1 MAYQPAYLETYEKGL
16 MAEKIA
22 TAWDRLKACTIC
34 PRQCGVDR
42 TRGETGFCN
51 TLDQLHIA
59 SYGPHFGEER
69 PLVGRNGSGTIF
81 VTHCNLGCIFCQ
93 NYTISHLGEGEAVS
107 GDQLSAIM
115 IALQKSGCHN
125 INFVSPSHVVP
136 HILKALPMAIDMGL
150 CVPLVYNTG
159 GYDAPETLE
168 LLDGVVDIYMPDF
181 KYTSAETAKRYSQA
195 EDYPDVIQAALKEM
209 YRQTGDL
216 MLDEQGIALRGL
228 LIRHLV
234 LPEDL
239 AGTEAA
245 MKFITSELSTK
256 TYVNIMDQYHPCGR
270 EIPRD
275 SPLLRRITREEYRR
289 AVESAKARGLT
300 RIDRELYP
308 RW

>member
-1 MAYQPAYLETYEKGL
+1 MNQPAYLETYEKGL
-16 MAEKIA
+16 LAAKITA
-22 TAWDRLKACTIC
+22 AWDRMKACTIC

-42 TRGETGFCN
+42 TRAETGFCN
-51 TLDQLHIA
+51 TGDQLHLA

-81 VTHCNLGCIFCQ
+81 VTNCNLGCIFCQ
-93 NYTISHLGEGEAVS
+93 NYTISHLGEGEPVS
-107 GDQLSAIM
+107 DDQLSTIM
-115 IALQKSGCHN
+115 VALQKSGCHN

-136 HILKALPMAIDMGL
+136 HILKALPMAVEMGL
-150 CVPLVYNTG
+150 RVPLVYNTG
-159 GYDAPETLE
+159 GYDTQETLE

-181 KYTSAETAKRYSQA
+181 KYTNGSIAKRYSQA
-195 EDYPDVIQAALKEM
+195 EDYPDVVKAALKEM

-216 MLDEQGIALRGL
+216 VLDEQGIALRGL

-239 AGTEAA
+239 AGTSEAMA
-245 MKFITSELSTK
+245 FIAAELSTD

-270 EIPRD
+270 EIPQG
-275 SPLLRRITREEYRR
+275 SPLLRRITDEEYRR
-289 AVESAKARGLT
+289 AVVSAKAQGLT